1 MKIRTILKATTFI
14 GTGMI
19 AGDIIWNNAPK
30 EMTVF
35 GMLFRWIGG
44 SMVATAA
51 CTATSYLID
60 KVADEVEKNAESFGD
75 QVENAV
81 TKAVN
86 GVTSAVVAKVKT
98 EVKTE
103 IRKAASKLDDDD
115 KQPIK
120 RYVPVDKQPI
130 KSYVNYAKPQETG
143 QYKFVIDDLTQEDAE
158 DLEDTIKSV
167 LRYSDIYTS
176 CDLLSDLYDLNLSA
190 DIDKV
195 KQQLETF
202 RIRITRSGDR
212 PIVEESKIYPN
223 KWRIKIPAV
232 KRAQ

>member
-1 MKIRTILKATTFI
+1 MKIRTILKAITVI
-14 GTGMI
+14 GTGLI
-19 AGDIIWNNAPK
+19 ARDIIWNNAPK

-44 SMVATAA
+44 SVLCGLAATG
-51 CTATSYLID
+51 TSYLID
-60 KVADEVEKNAESFGD
+60 RAADDAKSFGG
-75 QVENAV
+75 QVKDDIA
-81 TKAVN
+81 KAVDE
-86 GVTSAVVAKVKT
+86 VTSAAVAKVKT

-130 KSYVNYAKPQETG
+130 KSYVKYAKPQETG

-158 DLEDTIKSV
+158 DLEDTIRRV
-167 LRYSDIYTS
+167 LCYTDIYTS
-176 CDLLSDLYDLNLSA
+176 CDLVSDLYDLNLSV

-202 RIRITRSGDR
+202 RIRITRSSDR

-223 KWRIKIPAV
+223 KWLIKIPAV